1 MEAAQAKPILEG
13 VQGPN
18 AKKKKP
24 GSWLR
29 VHGKVTVNRYDGEL
43 VIEPFGIMK
52 GKRPERQDTA
62 PVKRVELHL
71 HTNMSSMDAL
81 TDTTLAVRQA
91 AAWGMPRHR
100 HHGPRRCPGLPRRDA
115 HRRGWLHRRR
125 DGPADED
132 SLRLRGILCQ

>member
-52 GKRPERQDTA
+52 GKRPNGRTR
-62 PVKRVELHL
+62 PPSNGWSCIYIR
-71 HTNMSSMDAL
+71 T
-81 TDTTLAVRQA
+81 
-91 AAWGMPRHR
+91 
-100 HHGPRRCPGLPRRDA
+100 CPP
-115 HRRGWLHRRR
+115 WT
-125 DGPADED
+125 P
-132 SLRLRGILCQ
+132 